1 MSGLIVNPYQAMF
14 RVYLSQTQIS
24 HEHHPCSQ
32 LELFSASTSKFYYP
46 IFFSCYKNILFLII
60 LIYFL
65 FTNDNMFNF
74 ITELSCD
81 KTVSFLNIKYI
92 RLFPLISHRT
102 ANQISRTVWFYK
114 FAGCQMFHFLISLF
128 LRKDK
133 NFLLTHNKLLLFQ
146 HAALTIDFQQVDYS
160 LKYSITL

>member
-1 MSGLIVNPYQAMF
+1 MF

-102 ANQISRTVWFYK
+102 ANQISRTVWFYE
-114 FAGCQMFHFLISLF
+114 FAECQMLHFLIGLF
-128 LRKDK
+128 LRKDRK
-133 NFLLTHNKLLLFQ
+133 TFCSPTTNYCSFNMQPYHRL
-146 HAALTIDFQQVDYS
+146 
-160 LKYSITL
+160 